1 MKGWGKV
8 KAAASYSGV
17 SERTVEDWL
26 KNGLKCSRLPSGL
39 RLIKSQWV
47 DEFLERFEDSEKK
60 VDQIVDEVLSK
71 MGPPQESS

>member
-26 KNGLKCSRLPSGL
+26 KQGLKCSRLPSGL
-39 RLIKSQWV
+39 RLIKFQWV
-47 DEFLERFEDSEKK
+47 DEFLESFSGSEKK
-60 VDQIVDEVLSK
+60 VEQIVDEVLSK
-71 MGPPQESS
+71 MEAPQKFS

>member
-39 RLIKSQWV
+39 RLIKFQWV
-47 DEFLERFEDSEKK
+47 DEFLEGFAGAENK
-60 VDQIVDEVLSK
+60 VEQIVGEVLLK
-71 MGPPQESS
+71 MEGP

>member
-26 KNGLKCSRLPSGL
+26 KQGLKCSRLPSGL
-39 RLIKSQWV
+39 RLIKFQWV
-47 DEFLERFEDSEKK
+47 DEFLESFSGSEKK
-60 VDQIVDEVLSK
+60 VEQIVDEVLSK
-71 MGPPQESS
+71 MEASQKFS